1 MNPRAI
7 ILLLV
12 TPVLATALQAVT
24 TLQDTRNFFPEHET
38 VPVGADVGMPNYYY
52 GSDLYSVP
60 VEGPIWPRYSIELEA
75 GILFFLG
82 RDSADIDGKNLHHG
96 FNVDIGFPLS
106 RKIRPNH
113 YINLELFAGY
123 DKTNINAADY
133 VDPAGLGHSIKV
145 DSYSLILNYKWY
157 TPPLLRERF
166 FPHVQVGIG
175 NTFMKL
181 DDTITLGTGTPF
193 PGGNGVY
200 KEWDTSIFTLKGT
213 IGTRVRLTEHVGAH
227 VGYHLIYM
235 GDNHKGFN
243 DFAKSSGSGLRFDSS
258 GDINHA
264 LDLGLSLIF

>member
-82 RDSADIDGKNLHHG
+82 RDSAKLDGKNLHHG

-113 YINLELFAGY
+113 YLNLELFAGY
-123 DKTNINAADY
+123 DSAANIDGR
-133 VDPAGLGHSIKV
+133 GLTHEVEV
-145 DSYSLILNYKWY
+145 DSYSLLLNYKWY

-175 NTFMKL
+175 NTFQKL
-181 DDTITLGTGTPF
+181 EDNVFLPP
-193 PGGNGVY
+193 PGYGAPY
-200 KEWDTSIFTLKGT
+200 PAESYSEWDNTILTLKGEFG
-213 IGTRVRLTEHVGAH
+213 IRVRLTEHVGAH
-227 VGYHLIYM
+227 AGYHLLYI
-235 GDNHKGFN
+235 GDSHK
-243 DFAKSSGSGLRFDSS
+243 DYPHADSS
-258 GDINHA
+258 GDLLHA
-264 LDLGLSLIF
+264 LDLGLSLVF